1 VGLFLEIRIRQ
12 NGEEKWVDASDF
24 LNYMLK
30 EHLIEESS
38 KGGVLPYPDEDNKEE
53 IFNLWWDLYD
63 KKRSKIKTRKY
74 WFKNI
79 KSTIIS
85 DIMKH
90 TKVYVEGTEKQYRKD
105 PHSYLLNE
113 CWEDEIILDPETIQ
127 KQKAEQ
133 IEEERE
139 KAYKKQLEEQK
150 KIDDDAADD
159 EWKRDFFSGLKKN
172 LKNKGVE

>member
-1 VGLFLEIRIRQ
+1 MGLFLEIRIRQ

-24 LNYMLK
+24 LKYMLK
-30 EHLIEESS
+30 EHLVEESS

-113 CWEDEIILDPETIQ
+113 CWEDEIILAPEV
-127 KQKAEQ
+127 
-133 IEEERE
+133 IEEEKLKQVEEKRE
-139 KAYKKQLEEQK
+139 NAYKKQLEEQK
-150 KIDDDAADD
+150 KINDNAADD
-159 EWKRDFFSGLKKN
+159 NWKQEYLRSISKN
-172 LKNKGVE
+172 LRKIGVE